1 MKSVKNKRYGQEGFT
16 KNGRGEKTIKSKGKA
31 EGMKRR
37 IYQRRK
43 DGDVKEEDEKENKKR
58 SDKKERKIMALKST
72 HKKLR

>member
-1 MKSVKNKRYGQEGFT
+1 
-16 KNGRGEKTIKSKGKA
+16 
-31 EGMKRR
+31 MKRR

-72 HKKLR
+72 HKKLRKVMKRKGKVCEWEKERRETYKKK

>member
-16 KNGRGEKTIKSKGKA
+16 KKGHGEKTINRKGKA

-43 DGDVKEEDEKENKKR
+43 DGDVKEEEEKENKKKTDCSMR
-58 SDKKERKIMALKST
+58 RGQTRKKGK
-72 HKKLR
+72 